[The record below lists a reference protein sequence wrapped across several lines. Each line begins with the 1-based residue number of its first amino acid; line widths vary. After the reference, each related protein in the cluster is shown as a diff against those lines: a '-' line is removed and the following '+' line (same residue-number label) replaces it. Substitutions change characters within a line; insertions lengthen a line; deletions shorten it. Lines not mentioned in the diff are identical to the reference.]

1 MIEKIEREPDE
12 SQHASNLEQAERDIG
27 LEAIRKQMAAKPPA
41 DFDGE
46 NCVPCGLEIHPGRL
60 ALGKWT
66 CIVCQDRIDKRN
78 KQRGI

>member
-1 MIEKIEREPDE
+1 MIEKIDREADE

-27 LEAIRKQMAAKPPA
+27 LEAIRARMAAKPPA

-46 NCVPCGLEIHPGRL
+46 NCTDCGLEIPSKRL
-60 ALGKWT
+60 ALSKWT
-66 CIVCQDRIDKRN
+66 CVICQDRIDKRN